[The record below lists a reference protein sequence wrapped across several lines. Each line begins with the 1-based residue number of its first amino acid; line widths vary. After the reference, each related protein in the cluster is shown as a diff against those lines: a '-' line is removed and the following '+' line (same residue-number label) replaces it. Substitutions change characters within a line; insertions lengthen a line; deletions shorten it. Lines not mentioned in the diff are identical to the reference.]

1 MRKHIKSFVI
11 ILICLGLSG
20 CGVESKVTIAQ
31 NQILIPPYRENV
43 FEFTTC
49 KKGELVNKL
58 SITCYCRPEEIN
70 EPAYCMPINNYR
82 ELNPP
87 NISKYNMNLF
97 KGLCHDF
104 RGTAPCSL

>member
-70 EPAYCMPINNYR
+70 EMSFG
-82 ELNPP
+82 
-87 NISKYNMNLF
+87 ISDKMIQG
-97 KGLCHDF
+97 GLE
-104 RGTAPCSL
+104 